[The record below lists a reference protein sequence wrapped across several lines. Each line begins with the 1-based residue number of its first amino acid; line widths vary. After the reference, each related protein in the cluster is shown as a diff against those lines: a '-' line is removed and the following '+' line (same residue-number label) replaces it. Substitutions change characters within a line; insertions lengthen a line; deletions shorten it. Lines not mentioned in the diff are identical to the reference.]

1 MANSNRDNGGD
12 PTSVGDVVAA
22 ACKVAKIDTINGLPA
37 MPVSGDVGNGFLCV
51 PASVDDLAWITVVPA
66 AARPFIVS
74 AALRAAMQRGQ
85 AALKAFDKK
94 NKDAADSERMAK
106 AQTAFAASLAGTDA
120 PAWQESS
127 VIVDE
132 AVRRFKGELQPKVAA
147 GRPGQVTDDAFMDAV
162 LADIKKNRI
171 DAYNTKVQALM
182 NVVGTERT
190 YAVSRKGQVDA
201 PSIDTSALDF
211 GV

>member
-1 MANSNRDNGGD
+1 MANSNRENAGE
-12 PTSVGDVVAA
+12 TQSVGDVVAA

-51 PASVDDLAWITVVPA
+51 PASVDDLAWVTGVPD
-66 AARPFIVS
+66 AARPFILS

-94 NKDAADSERMAK
+94 NKDAADSVRIEK
-106 AQTAFAASLAGTDA
+106 AQTAFTASLAGTDA

-127 VIVDE
+127 VILDE
-132 AVRRFKGELQPKVAA
+132 ALRRFKGELQPKVAA

-162 LADIKKNRI
+162 LADIKKNRA
-171 DAYNTKVQALM
+171 DAYNAKVEALS
-182 NVVGTERT
+182 NAVRSERI
-190 YAVSRKGQVDA
+190 YSVSRKGQTDA
-201 PSIDTSALDF
+201 PSIDTSALEL
-211 GV
+211 